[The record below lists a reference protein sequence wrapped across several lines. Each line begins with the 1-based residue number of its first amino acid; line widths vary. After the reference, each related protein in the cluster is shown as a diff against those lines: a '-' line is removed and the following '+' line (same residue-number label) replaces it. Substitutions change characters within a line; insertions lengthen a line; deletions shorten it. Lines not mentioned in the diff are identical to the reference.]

1 MIIVVDESVS
11 YGVVDVLRRTGHE
24 VIAVAEDATV
34 GMTDEQVFQLVQ
46 ARQAVLLTRDYDF
59 TNAVRFPT
67 HRTGGILYIRRGNLT
82 AAEEIT
88 LTQQFLNQYPPDRF
102 SGKLVTLY
110 KDRAWIR

>member
-11 YGVVDVLRRTGHE
+11 YGVVDVLRHAGHE
-24 VIAVAEDATV
+24 VIAVAEVATA
-34 GMTDEQVFQLVQ
+34 GMTDEQVFQLAQ
-46 ARQAVLLTRDYDF
+46 ERQAVLLPRDYDF

-67 HRTGGILYIRRGNLT
+67 HHTGGILYIRRGNLS
-82 AAEEIT
+82 AAEEIM
-88 LTQQFLNQYPPDRF
+88 LTQRFLSQHTPDRF